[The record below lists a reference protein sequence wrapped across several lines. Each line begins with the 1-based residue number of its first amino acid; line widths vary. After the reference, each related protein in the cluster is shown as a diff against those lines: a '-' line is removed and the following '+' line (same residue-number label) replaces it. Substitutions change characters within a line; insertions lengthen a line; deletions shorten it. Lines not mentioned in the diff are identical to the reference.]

1 VFPAAPGTAATA
13 RVAVRRSL
21 ADRAAVLAV
30 PEGPVAGGVGPEV
43 LHVQVLLDAAGFAP
57 GMLDGRWSEN
67 TLFAVRA
74 FRDARGLGVGDTVDA
89 ATYAALR
96 AAALDRPA
104 LTSYPLSDADVRG
117 PYRAVPKGVRQKA
130 SAPCLCYASLLERL
144 SERFHATPA
153 LLRTLNPALDFATA
167 PAGTRVVVP
176 NTWRLPPKERVARL
190 VVTKREG
197 SVRGMAAAGRTLFFL
212 PATVGS
218 TAMPS
223 PHGQLRVTSVTRD
236 PHYRWDPDVLKDV
249 SRSTGVLML
258 PPGPNSPVGS
268 VWVALSKPRVG
279 IHGTPDP
286 EHVGYT
292 ASHGCVR
299 VTNWDALWVARIARP
314 GLAVEFQ

>member
-1 VFPAAPGTAATA
+1 
-13 RVAVRRSL
+13 
-21 ADRAAVLAV
+21 
-30 PEGPVAGGVGPEV
+30 
-43 LHVQVLLDAAGFAP
+43 
-57 GMLDGRWSEN
+57 MLDGHWSEN

-89 ATYAALR
+89 RTYAALR
-96 AAALDRPA
+96 DAALDRPA

-117 PYRAVPKGVRQKA
+117 PYRPVPKGVRQKA

-153 LLRTLNPALDFATA
+153 LLRTLNPTLDFATA

-197 SVRGMAAAGRTLFFL
+197 SVRGLAADGRTLFFL

-223 PHGQLRVTSVTRD
+223 PHGQLASRASRAIRTTAGTRTC
-236 PHYRWDPDVLKDV
+236 
-249 SRSTGVLML
+249 SRTCRARRACSCCR
-258 PPGPNSPVGS
+258 PGPTRRWGACG
-268 VWVALSKPRVG
+268 WR
-279 IHGTPDP
+279 
-286 EHVGYT
+286 
-292 ASHGCVR
+292 
-299 VTNWDALWVARIARP
+299 
-314 GLAVEFQ
+314 